1 VHQPAAAAMLQ
12 ATGRSAAGARIS
24 PQTGNASLARLSTD
38 ALRYNPLTKIKA
50 CAFQRTS
57 SIVFF
62 RSAASSAMDRPGQA
76 RQDPPLLITA
86 VARKNAGRFFEQFD
100 HSFFRGTLRNGLACA
115 KRHQHTDNI
124 EYKSY
129 LQVINFV
136 IIPRHKMMKAID
148 IFEVKS

>member
-1 VHQPAAAAMLQ
+1 MRGWRPVRTKTQ
-12 ATGRSAAGARIS
+12 AGFLNNLITRFSGARYA
-24 PQTGNASLARLSTD
+24 T
-38 ALRYNPLTKIKA
+38 
-50 CAFQRTS
+50 
-57 SIVFF
+57 
-62 RSAASSAMDRPGQA
+62 
-76 RQDPPLLITA
+76 
-86 VARKNAGRFFEQFD
+86 
-100 HSFFRGTLRNGLACA
+100 GLACA